1 MLYLDTSALMKLCH
15 LEAGSATLQRWLA
28 AHPGEWVTSALTEVE
43 LTRAIARANA
53 SALAHVPLVLARC
66 DRLDIDERVRADAA
80 VLTPTELR
88 SLDAI
93 HLATAVE
100 FVSDLEAF
108 ITYDKRL
115 GESAAA
121 AGLTVVAPASA

>member
-15 LEAGSATLQRWLA
+15 LEAETAALHRWLA
-28 AHPGEWVTSALTEVE
+28 AHPGDWVTSALTEVE
-43 LTRAIARANA
+43 LTRAVARADA
-53 SALAHVPLVLARC
+53 SALAHVPGVLARC

-93 HLATAVE
+93 HLATALE
-100 FVSDLEAF
+100 LITGLEAF

-115 GESAAA
+115 GDSAEA
-121 AGLTVVAPASA
+121 AGLIVTAPA